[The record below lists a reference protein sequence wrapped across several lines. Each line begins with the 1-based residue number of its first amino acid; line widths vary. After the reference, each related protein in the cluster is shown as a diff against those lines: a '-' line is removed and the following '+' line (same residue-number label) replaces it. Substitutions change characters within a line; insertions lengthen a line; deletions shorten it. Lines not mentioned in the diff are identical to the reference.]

1 MIPKSIKRLSLVM
14 AGTLVLSVCGDLGAG
29 GGDDS
34 RITPRS
40 IPKFKGTEVAKR
52 VDQMLSGVTWHGNF
66 DDAMAS
72 AAEEGKPLFWLQM
85 VGKLDGG
92 L

>member
-1 MIPKSIKRLSLVM
+1 MIPKPLKRLSLVM

-29 GGDDS
+29 DGDDT

-40 IPKFKGTEVAKR
+40 VPKLKGTEVAKR
-52 VDQMLSGVTWHGNF
+52 VDMMLSGVTWHGNF

-72 AAEEGKPLFWLQM
+72 AAEQGKPLFWLQM

>member
-1 MIPKSIKRLSLVM
+1 MIPNPIKRLSLVM

-29 GGDDS
+29 DGDDT

-40 IPKFKGTEVAKR
+40 VPKFKGTEVAKR
-52 VDQMLSGVTWHGNF
+52 VDRMLSGVNWHGNF
-66 DDAMAS
+66 DDAMAT
-72 AAEEGKPLFWLQM
+72 AVEQGKPLFWLQM
-85 VGKLDGG
+85 VGKIDGG

>member
-1 MIPKSIKRLSLVM
+1 MIPKPLKRLSLVM

-29 GGDDS
+29 DGDDT

-40 IPKFKGTEVAKR
+40 VPKLKGTEVATR
-52 VDQMLSGVTWHGNF
+52 VDRMLSGVTWHGNF

-72 AAEEGKPLFWLQM
+72 AAEQGKPLFWLQM

>member
-1 MIPKSIKRLSLVM
+1 MIPDSFKRLSLILS
-14 AGTLVLSVCGDLGAG
+14 GTLVLSFSGDLGAG
-29 GGDDS
+29 DGDDT

-40 IPKFKGTEVAKR
+40 VPKLTGTEVAKR
-52 VDQMLSGVTWHGNF
+52 VDLMLSGVTWHGNF

-72 AAEEGKPLFWLQM
+72 AVEQGKPLFWLQM
-85 VGKLDGG
+85 VGKIDGG

>member
-1 MIPKSIKRLSLVM
+1 MIPKSIKRLSIVM